1 MLRAFFLY
9 LSRVPRMQDRIVR
22 FAPTRRAARRFIAG
36 ESLTEAL
43 TAIVELNRRGSKAS
57 LNFLGENVHTPDEA
71 RAAQSE
77 YFRQVEEIHRRD
89 LDSNISVKL
98 TQLGLDLS
106 TDLCFELVRAIVERA
121 QGYGRDVEIDMEGS
135 DYTDRTLEV
144 VHRLRDEFEGVGV
157 AIQAYLYRS
166 ERDLRALISRG
177 IKVRLVKGAY
187 REPPDRAFP
196 RKRQVDEN
204 YRRLMDI
211 LLAEAPRFAIATHD
225 IRMIRHAVEY
235 VRAHGITPPRT
246 FEFQMIYGIRR
257 DLQQKLLEEGWP
269 LRVYVPY
276 GTHWYPYFMR
286 RLAERP
292 ANVGFILRH
301 LFR

>member
-1 MLRAFFLY
+1 
-9 LSRVPRMQDRIVR
+9 S
-22 FAPTRRAARRFIAG
+22 
-36 ESLTEAL
+36 
-43 TAIVELNRRGSKAS
+43 
-57 LNFLGENVHTPDEA
+57 
-71 RAAQSE
+71 
-77 YFRQVEEIHRRD
+77 
-89 LDSNISVKL
+89 
-98 TQLGLDLS
+98 
-106 TDLCFELVRAIVERA
+106 
-121 QGYGRDVEIDMEGS
+121 YGRDVEIDMEGS
-135 DYTDRTLEV
+135 DYTDRTLAI
-144 VHRLRDEFEGVGV
+144 VHRLRDEFEGIGV

-166 ERDLRALISRG
+166 EKDLRSLIARG

-196 RKRQVDEN
+196 RKRQVNDN
-204 YRRLMDI
+204 YRRLMEI

-225 IRMIRHAVEY
+225 VRMIRHAIEHVQTY
-235 VRAHGITPPRT
+235 VIAPPRA

-257 DLQQKLLEEGWP
+257 DLQQKLLQDGWT

-292 ANVGFILRH
+292 ANVGFILRN

>member
-1 MLRAFFLY
+1 MLRTFFLY
-9 LSRVPRMQDRIVR
+9 LSRVPHMQDRVVR
-22 FAPTRRAARRFIAG
+22 FAPTRRAVRRFIAG
-36 ESLTEAL
+36 ESLAEAL
-43 TAIVELNRRGSKAS
+43 TAVADLNRRGGRAS
-57 LNFLGENVHTPDEA
+57 LNFLGENVRTPEEA
-71 RAAQSE
+71 RVAQAE
-77 YFRQVEEIHRRD
+77 YFRQVDEIHHRG

-106 TDLCFELVRAIVERA
+106 TELCFELTREVVERA
-121 QGYGRDVEIDMEGS
+121 QHHGRDVEIDMEGS
-135 DYTDRTLEV
+135 DYTDRTLEI
-144 VHRLRDEFEGVGV
+144 VHRLRDEFDGVGV

-166 ERDLRALISRG
+166 EKDLRSLIARG

-204 YRRLMDI
+204 YRRLLDI

-225 IRMIRHAVEY
+225 VRMIQHAIAY
-235 VRAHGITPPRT
+235 IRDHGIAPPRT
-246 FEFQMIYGIRR
+246 FEFQMIYGVRR
-257 DLQQKLLEEGWP
+257 DLQARLLEEGWP

>member
-9 LSRVPRMQDRIVR
+9 LSRAPHMQDRILR
-22 FAPTRRAARRFIAG
+22 FAPTRRAARRFVAG
-36 ESLTEAL
+36 ESLAEAL
-43 TAIVELNRRGSKAS
+43 TVVADLNRRGGKAS

-77 YFRQVEEIHRRD
+77 YFRQVEEVHRRG

-106 TDLCFELVRAIVERA
+106 TDLCFELTRAIVERA
-121 QGYGRDVEIDMEGS
+121 QGHGRDVEIDMEGS
-135 DYTDRTLEV
+135 DYTDRTLEI

-166 ERDLRALISRG
+166 EKDLRSLIARG

-187 REPPDRAFP
+187 REPSDRAFP

-204 YRRLMDI
+204 YRRLMDV

-225 IRMIRHAVEY
+225 VRMIRHAVEY
-235 VRAHGITPPRT
+235 VRSYGIAPPRT
-246 FEFQMIYGIRR
+246 FEFQMIYGVRR
-257 DLQQKLLEEGWP
+257 DLQRRLLEDGWP

>member
-36 ESLTEAL
+36 ESLAEAL
-43 TAIVELNRRGSKAS
+43 TAVADLNRMGGKAS

-77 YFRQVEEIHRRD
+77 YFRQVEEIHRRG

-106 TDLCFELVRAIVERA
+106 TDLCFELTRAIVERA
-121 QGYGRDVEIDMEGS
+121 QGTGRDVEIDMEGS
-135 DYTDRTLEV
+135 DYTDRTLEI

-166 ERDLRALISRG
+166 EKDLRSLIARG

-187 REPPDRAFP
+187 REPSDRAFP

-204 YRRLMDI
+204 YRRLMGI

-235 VRAHGITPPRT
+235 VRTHGIAPPRA

-257 DLQQKLLEEGWP
+257 DLQQKLLQEGWP

>member
-22 FAPTRRAARRFIAG
+22 LAPTRRAVRRFIAG

-43 TAIVELNRRGSKAS
+43 AAIVELNRRGSKAS

-121 QGYGRDVEIDMEGS
+121 QGYDRDVEIDMEGS
-135 DYTDRTLEV
+135 DYTDRTLEI

-166 ERDLRALISRG
+166 EKDLRSLIARG

-187 REPPDRAFP
+187 REPSDRAFP

-211 LLAEAPRFAIATHD
+211 LLAEASRFAIATHD
-225 IRMIRHAVEY
+225 IRMIRHAVESI
-235 VRAHGITPPRT
+235 RAHGITQPRT